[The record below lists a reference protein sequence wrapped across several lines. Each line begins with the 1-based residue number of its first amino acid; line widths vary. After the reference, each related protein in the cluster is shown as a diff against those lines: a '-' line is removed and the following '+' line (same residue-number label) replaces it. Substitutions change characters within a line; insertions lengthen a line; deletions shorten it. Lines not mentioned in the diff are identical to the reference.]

1 MVDIKGSTPLLT
13 ADTSMSLRVSSR
25 KSRRTTSNNNMSTHH
40 ATKLKVK
47 TQLADLLPTDR
58 MLMMEDKLLLRR
70 LLKYTV
76 KEFKEWRKGYLHQMT
91 ILIPLRCLS
100 KLFTLDPKT
109 LSLWMLAS
117 VVTGQLRGLTS
128 SHLVRTSPFWLDP
141 HQSNSE
147 DKSLLKVTPK
157 TSEYHNLSTVNLT
170 LWRTSLFNQ
179 NSLTR
184 VSKSI
189 AT

>member
-58 MLMMEDKLLLRR
+58 VSMMEDKLLLRR
-70 LLKYTV
+70 LLKYTS

-128 SHLVRTSPFWLDP
+128 SHLVRTSPFWLDL
-141 HQSNSE
+141 HQSNSVE
-147 DKSLLKVTPK
+147 SLLKATPK
-157 TSEYHNLSTVNLT
+157 TSEYHNLSTVKLT
-170 LWRTSLFNQ
+170 LCRTSLFNP